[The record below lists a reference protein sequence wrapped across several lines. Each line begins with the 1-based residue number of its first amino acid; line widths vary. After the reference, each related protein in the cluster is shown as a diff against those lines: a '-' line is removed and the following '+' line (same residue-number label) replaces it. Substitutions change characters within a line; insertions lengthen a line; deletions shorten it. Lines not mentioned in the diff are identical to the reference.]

1 MVRWSS
7 RTSGITEQSRSSGC
21 AESPSC
27 HSAAASSSADASGSV
42 RNTGV
47 IAGSDDS
54 GFSPGHQATARR
66 LTRRSSHAGRALIH
80 RQGQCRTE
88 QCLGSTG
95 HGPILHPGSKAQ
107 PAHGAGGRAMM
118 YNIGAERARP
128 MRNITSHFPFLA
140 SAISAIALVS
150 ACASPGRPATEIS
163 GTPSPTGCNAWFASQ
178 GTYSQRNDIRL
189 TLQNRSTNLGCTAT
203 KVQLLYASAIRPEGF
218 KVSTPAGWTSR
229 EVRCASGQAVCGFE
243 WRAKEAGVL
252 AGQALPGFG
261 LSYIQ
266 ADQPRPKSW
275 IIDVGR
281 RRVEMP
287 IGTVAG

>member
-1 MVRWSS
+1 MRPTTNCLSYVACAIVA
-7 RTSGITEQSRSSGC
+7 IT
-21 AESPSC
+21 
-27 HSAAASSSADASGSV
+27 
-42 RNTGV
+42 
-47 IAGSDDS
+47 
-54 GFSPGHQATARR
+54 
-66 LTRRSSHAGRALIH
+66 
-80 RQGQCRTE
+80 
-88 QCLGSTG
+88 
-95 HGPILHPGSKAQ
+95 
-107 PAHGAGGRAMM
+107 
-118 YNIGAERARP
+118 
-128 MRNITSHFPFLA
+128 
-140 SAISAIALVS
+140 AIS

-163 GTPSPTGCNAWFASQ
+163 GTPSPTGCDAWFASQ

-189 TLQNRSTNLGCTAT
+189 TLQNRSTNPRCTAT
-203 KVQLLYASAIRPEGF
+203 RVQLLYVNAIRAEGF

-229 EVRCASGQAVCGFE
+229 EVRCASGQGVCGFE
-243 WRAKEAGVL
+243 WRAKEAGVR